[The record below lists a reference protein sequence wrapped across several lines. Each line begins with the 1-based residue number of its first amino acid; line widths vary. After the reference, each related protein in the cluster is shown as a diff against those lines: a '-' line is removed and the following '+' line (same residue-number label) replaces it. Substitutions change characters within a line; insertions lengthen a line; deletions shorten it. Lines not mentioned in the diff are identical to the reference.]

1 MGNKLFGVDIA
12 KELAAGFKSAGGLR
26 PLVLRKFTKGTATL
40 GSLTAGTNDTP
51 VEHTGQGFEEVM
63 SIRERASLVKGASA
77 KLSILGDSLPAGVIP
92 EANDE
97 VDLDGTTYTLM
108 VGGSDPAAAL
118 YTFQSS
124 A

>member
-12 KELAAGFKSAGGLR
+12 KELASGFKKAGGLR
-26 PLVLRKFTKGTATL
+26 PLTLRKFTKGTATV